1 MMCNA
6 NKRILYI
13 TNRILTTVMMHIV
26 VDKSRDNAKPH
37 SISFFTTSSTSK
49 KMLFSERDQD
59 RDTKKEQA
67 LSVTFSQ
74 SD

>member
-13 TNRILTTVMMHIV
+13 NRILTTVMMMHIV

-49 KMLFSERDQD
+49 KILFSERDQD

-67 LSVTFSQ
+67 LSIPFSQ
-74 SD
+74 SG